1 MEELGFSSADQGCRC
16 IVGVLELERKVMT
29 IGENTKYDLGGVSF
43 GSCGLG
49 GQTLE
54 KGAQEALQVFRGV
67 WMWHWGLGLG
77 VVMVGLDDPEGL
89 LQL

>member
-49 GQTLE
+49 GP
-54 KGAQEALQVFRGV
+54 R
-67 WMWHWGLGLG
+67 HWKKVPRKLCRCSEVSGCGTGDL
-77 VVMVGLDDPEGL
+77 V
-89 LQL
+89 